1 MVDLLKSGLNVIVVQ
16 LLMMYEELEADEIR
30 LFSLR
35 KDLLVLSVSD
45 YKEYEAVMCIG
56 HLCVNHV

>member
-1 MVDLLKSGLNVIVVQ
+1 
-16 LLMMYEELEADEIR
+16 MYEELEADEIR